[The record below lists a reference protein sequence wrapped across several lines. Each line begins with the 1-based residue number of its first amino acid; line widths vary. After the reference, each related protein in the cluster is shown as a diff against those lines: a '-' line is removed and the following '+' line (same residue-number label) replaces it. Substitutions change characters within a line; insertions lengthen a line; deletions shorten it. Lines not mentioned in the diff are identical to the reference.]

1 MRDERPPGDG
11 DGGVIE
17 SPPTGGD
24 KKAGQRFEAHDE
36 DFSGA
41 NDEALLIK
49 LQVIKE
55 EHADLDAAISALEAQ
70 PHCDRLT
77 VARLKKK
84 KLMLKD
90 QIQAILDQMTP
101 DIIA

>member
-1 MRDERPPGDG
+1 M
-11 DGGVIE
+11 
-17 SPPTGGD
+17 
-24 KKAGQRFEAHDE
+24 HDN

-49 LQVIKE
+49 LHDLKQ
-55 EHADLDAAISALEAQ
+55 EHLDLDTAIRALESQA
-70 PHCDRLT
+70 HADRLT

-84 KLMLKD
+84 KLQLKD
-90 QIQAILDQMTP
+90 QIQSVMEQLTP